1 VYSRGQLGA
10 AWREVSSATLFRLH
24 NGDVEQSNPSL
35 HLKPDTDRH
44 WRVVVDTRNGG
55 LGSGALSVAAGWSPA
70 TLSFVARGSAPFTLG
85 VGNAAAVSAAVNRDE
100 LLMGASSVAATA
112 RVGELLTVA
121 QHANAQSA
129 ANAGAYRRY
138 MLWAALLLAVGSLAA
153 IAWRLAR
160 GVQHAMPRGDAAAAV
175 PGTVTSG
182 FANAPVGASDPAS
195 AASASSLDATNP
207 MTGSSGTSGAEVGR
221 QRDGRD

>member
-1 VYSRGQLGA
+1 
-10 AWREVSSATLFRLH
+10 
-24 NGDVEQSNPSL
+24 
-35 HLKPDTDRH
+35 
-44 WRVVVDTRNGG
+44 
-55 LGSGALSVAAGWSPA
+55 
-70 TLSFVARGSAPFTLG
+70 LG

-121 QHANAQSA
+121 QHPNAQSA

-160 GVQHAMPRGDAAAAV
+160 GVQHAMPRGDDAAAV
-175 PGTVTSG
+175 PGAVTSG
-182 FANAPVGASDPAS
+182 FANAPAGASDPAS